1 MKIKQYKDG
10 SADIVFEDREI
21 TILTQKKR
29 LHLEAASLNHL
40 GNFLMK
46 IVTEW
51 NMKFKPK
58 LKEKSTFNDSK
69 IKGQ

>member
-1 MKIKQYKDG
+1 MKIQQHEDG
-10 SADIVFEDREI
+10 SADIIFEDREI

-29 LHLEAASLNHL
+29 LHLEADSLNHL
-40 GNFLMK
+40 GNYLVK

-58 LKEKSTFNDSK
+58 TKETSTYPDTKNP
-69 IKGQ
+69 